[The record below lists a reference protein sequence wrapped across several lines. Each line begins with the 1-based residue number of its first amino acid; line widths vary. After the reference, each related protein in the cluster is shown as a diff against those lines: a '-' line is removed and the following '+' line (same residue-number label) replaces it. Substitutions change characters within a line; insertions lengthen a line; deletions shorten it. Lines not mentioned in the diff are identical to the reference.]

1 MASLPPPPAKVPPL
15 GADLKDTPLGK
26 LFTDLPIRWFHATI
40 EGVEHIPAV
49 GGALVVGNHAFG
61 GIDGVV
67 LGALLIRHTG
77 RYPRALADRNFFRF
91 PFVRSLMKEVGALAG
106 EPKRA
111 QELLEDG
118 EPVVVYP
125 GGVDD
130 SFKTAD
136 QRNRLQWGT
145 RAGFAKVAMRAQV
158 PILPVAGLGIDD
170 MYKIVGREH
179 FLGRALFGSK
189 RYDLPIALGAY
200 GTPVPKRTPQ
210 HFVVMPP
217 IDTSGDP
224 ENAADVECVRAATY
238 DAIDSRLREERAKD
252 NDGGK

>member
-15 GADLKDTPLGK
+15 GADLKDTALGR

-40 EGVEHIPAV
+40 EGLDHIPAV

-61 GIDGVV
+61 GLDGFV

-91 PFVRSLMKEVGALAG
+91 PVVRSLMKEMGALAG

-118 EPVVVYP
+118 ELVIVYP

-130 SFKTAD
+130 SFKTKD
-136 QRNRLQWGT
+136 QRHRLQWGT
-145 RAGFAKVAMRAQV
+145 RAGFAKVAMRSKV
-158 PILPVAGLGIDD
+158 PIVPVAGLGIDD
-170 MYKIVGREH
+170 MYEIVAREH
-179 FLGRALFGSK
+179 WIGRALFGSK

-200 GTPVPKRTPQ
+200 GTPVPKRNPQ
-210 HFVVMPP
+210 HFVVLPP

-224 ENAADVECVRAATY
+224 ESEGDVERVRAQTY
-238 DAIDSRLREERAKD
+238 DAIDERLREERAKE
-252 NDGGK
+252 K